1 MISDPWTTERIET
14 RMANEDRFM
23 TAFSSLVRRA
33 LDNDGTIDRRA
44 LYPAKV
50 VKWETSGIFPSGTV
64 DVVFNNDDAGESAT
78 KLQTI
83 SAVPVLPPIAG
94 MAYKPLAGT
103 QCLIGWQ
110 GADERLPYA
119 TGWLGLGGS
128 SQTDI
133 VAALV
138 NLGATG
144 GDWVTLKP
152 LYTALARFA
161 DSMSTAVTLANVIA
175 AGVTLNTDLTNPLT
189 KFYTDKTKAS

>member
-1 MISDPWTTERIET
+1 
-14 RMANEDRFM
+14 MATDDRFM
-23 TAFSSLVRRA
+23 KAFSSVVRRA
-33 LDNDGTIDRRA
+33 LDNDGAIDRRA

-50 VKWETSGIFPSGTV
+50 VKWEASGIFPSGTV

-83 SAVPVLPPIAG
+83 SAVPVLPPFAG

-144 GDWVTLKP
+144 GDWVVLKP

-175 AGVTLNTDLTNPLT
+175 AGVTLNTDLTKPLT

>member
-1 MISDPWTTERIET
+1 
-14 RMANEDRFM
+14 MANEDRFM

-50 VKWETSGIFPSGTV
+50 VKWEASGIFPSGTV
-64 DVVFNNDDAGESAT
+64 DVIFNNDDAGESAT

-83 SAVPVLPPIAG
+83 SAVPVLPPFAG

-128 SQTDI
+128 SQTDVI
-133 VAALV
+133 ASLV

-152 LYTALARFA
+152 LYDALARFA
-161 DSMSTAVTLANVIA
+161 NSMSAAVSLANVIA

>member
-1 MISDPWTTERIET
+1 
-14 RMANEDRFM
+14 MATDDRFM
-23 TAFSSLVRRA
+23 KAFSSLVRRA

-50 VKWETSGIFPSGTV
+50 VKWEASGIFPSGTV
-64 DVVFNNDDAGESAT
+64 DVIFNNDDAGESAT

-83 SAVPVLPPIAG
+83 SAVPVLPPIVG
-94 MAYKPLAGT
+94 MAYKPQAGT

-128 SQTDI
+128 TQTDI

-138 NLGATG
+138 NLGAAG

-152 LYTALARFA
+152 LYDVLLVFAKALA
-161 DSMSTAVTLANVIA
+161 TPPVTTVAQVA
-175 AGVTLNTDLTNPLT
+175 AAALVLQQSLENPLL

>member
-1 MISDPWTTERIET
+1 
-14 RMANEDRFM
+14 MANEDRFM

-119 TGWLGLGGS
+119 SGWLGLGGS
-128 SQTDI
+128 LQIDV

-144 GDWVTLKP
+144 GDWVALKP

>member
-1 MISDPWTTERIET
+1 
-14 RMANEDRFM
+14 MATDDRFM
-23 TAFSSLVRRA
+23 KAFSSVVRRA

-50 VKWETSGIFPSGTV
+50 VKWEASGIFPSGTV
-64 DVVFNNDDAGESAT
+64 DVIFNNDDAGESAT

-94 MAYKPLAGT
+94 MSYQPQAGT

-128 SQTDI
+128 SQTDV
-133 VAALV
+133 VALTV
-138 NLGATG
+138 NLGTSVG
-144 GDWVTLKP
+144 TQVIVLQP
-152 LYTALARFA
+152 IVTALNTVLGAVSTFA
-161 DSMSTAVTLANVIA
+161 GAVAVEVPALAGAAGTLASAVA
-175 AGVTLNTDLTNPLT
+175 AFAAAAST
-189 KFYTDKTKAS
+189 YTTTRTKAS

>member
-1 MISDPWTTERIET
+1 
-14 RMANEDRFM
+14 MATDDRFM
-23 TAFSSLVRRA
+23 KAFSSVVRRA

-50 VKWETSGIFPSGTV
+50 VKWEASGIFPSGTV
-64 DVVFNNDDAGESAT
+64 DVIFNNDDAGESAT

-128 SQTDI
+128 SQTDV
-133 VAALV
+133 VALTV
-138 NLGATG
+138 NLGTSVG
-144 GDWVTLKP
+144 TQVIVLQP
-152 LYTALARFA
+152 IVTALNTVLGAVSTFA
-161 DSMSTAVTLANVIA
+161 GAVAVEVPALAGAAGTLASAVA
-175 AGVTLNTDLTNPLT
+175 AFAAAAST
-189 KFYTDKTKAS
+189 YTTTRTKAS

>member
-1 MISDPWTTERIET
+1 
-14 RMANEDRFM
+14 MATEDRFM

-50 VKWETSGIFPSGTV
+50 VKWEASGIFPSGTV
-64 DVVFNNDDAGESAT
+64 DVIFNNDDAGESAT

-83 SAVPVLPPIAG
+83 SAVPVLPPFVG
-94 MAYKPLAGT
+94 MAYKPQAGT

-119 TGWLGLGGS
+119 TGWLGLGS
-128 SQTDI
+128 STQTDL
-133 VAALV
+133 VASLV
-138 NLGATG
+138 NLGAVG

-152 LYTALARFA
+152 LYDALLAFA
-161 DSMSTAVTLANVIA
+161 NALTVTPPLTTVAQILAVAATLQQ
-175 AGVTLNTDLTNPLT
+175 TLTNPLL

>member
-1 MISDPWTTERIET
+1 
-14 RMANEDRFM
+14 MATDDRFM
-23 TAFSSLVRRA
+23 KAFSSLVRRA
-33 LDNDGTIDRRA
+33 LDNDSTIDRRA

-83 SAVPVLPPIAG
+83 SAVPVLPPVSG
-94 MAYKPLAGT
+94 MAYKPQAGT

-128 SQTDI
+128 LQTDI
-133 VAALV
+133 VALTV
-138 NLGATG
+138 NLGDSVGAQVIVLQPIVPALNTVLAAVG
-144 GDWVTLKP
+144 AFANALGTIFMAIPAVQTAANTLNAAI
-152 LYTALARFA
+152 TAF
-161 DSMSTAVTLANVIA
+161 A
-175 AGVTLNTDLTNPLT
+175 AGTST
-189 KFYTDKTKAS
+189 YTTVKTKAT

>member
-1 MISDPWTTERIET
+1 
-14 RMANEDRFM
+14 MANEDRFM

-33 LDNDGTIDRRA
+33 LDNDGTTDRRA

-83 SAVPVLPPIAG
+83 SDVPVLPPVAG
-94 MAYKPLAGT
+94 MAYKPQAGT

-128 SQTDI
+128 SQTDV
-133 VAALV
+133 VALTV
-138 NLGATG
+138 NLGTSVG
-144 GDWVTLKP
+144 TQVIVLQP
-152 LYTALARFA
+152 IVTALNTVLGAVSTFA
-161 DSMSTAVTLANVIA
+161 GAVAVEVPALAGAAGTLASAVA
-175 AGVTLNTDLTNPLT
+175 AFAAAAST
-189 KFYTDKTKAS
+189 YTTTRTKAS

>member
-1 MISDPWTTERIET
+1 MS
-14 RMANEDRFM
+14 
-23 TAFSSLVRRA
+23 
-33 LDNDGTIDRRA
+33 
-44 LYPAKV
+44 
-50 VKWETSGIFPSGTV
+50 
-64 DVVFNNDDAGESAT
+64 
-78 KLQTI
+78 
-83 SAVPVLPPIAG
+83 
-94 MAYKPLAGT
+94 YKPQAGT

-128 SQTDI
+128 TQTDI

-152 LYTALARFA
+152 LYDVLLVFAKALA
-161 DSMSTAVTLANVIA
+161 TPPVTTVAQVA
-175 AGVTLNTDLTNPLT
+175 AAALVLQQSLENPLL

>member
-1 MISDPWTTERIET
+1 
-14 RMANEDRFM
+14 MATDDRFM
-23 TAFSSLVRRA
+23 KAFSSLVRRA

-50 VKWETSGIFPSGTV
+50 VKWEASGIFPSGTV
-64 DVVFNNDDAGESAT
+64 DVIFNNDDAGESAT

-94 MAYKPLAGT
+94 MAYKPQAGT

-128 SQTDI
+128 LQTDV
-133 VAALV
+133 VASSV
-138 NLGATG
+138 NLGDTSGQALLNKAFF
-144 GDWVTLKP
+144 DELKKFVVTLKGSTDP
-152 LYTALARFA
+152 AVQSAANTLDLAMTTTPFLY
-161 DSMSTAVTLANVIA
+161 
-175 AGVTLNTDLTNPLT
+175 
-189 KFYTDKTKAS
+189 YTDKTKAS

>member
-1 MISDPWTTERIET
+1 
-14 RMANEDRFM
+14 MATDDRFM
-23 TAFSSLVRRA
+23 KAFSSVVRRA

-50 VKWETSGIFPSGTV
+50 VKWEASGIFPSGTV

-83 SAVPVLPPIAG
+83 SGVPVLPPVAG
-94 MAYKPLAGT
+94 MAYKPQAGT

-128 SQTDI
+128 SQTDV
-133 VAALV
+133 VALTV
-138 NLGATG
+138 NLGTSVG
-144 GDWVTLKP
+144 TQVIVLQP
-152 LYTALARFA
+152 IVTALNTVLGAVSTFA
-161 DSMSTAVTLANVIA
+161 GAVAVEVPALAGAAGTLASAVA
-175 AGVTLNTDLTNPLT
+175 AFAAAAST
-189 KFYTDKTKAS
+189 YTTTRTKAS

>member
-1 MISDPWTTERIET
+1 
-14 RMANEDRFM
+14 MATEDRFM

-50 VKWETSGIFPSGTV
+50 VKWEASGIFPSGTV

-83 SAVPVLPPIAG
+83 SAVPVLPPVGG
-94 MAYKPLAGT
+94 MAYKPQAGT

-128 SQTDI
+128 LQTDI
-133 VAALV
+133 VALTV
-138 NLGATG
+138 NLGAGAGTQSI
-144 GDWVTLKP
+144 VLQP
-152 LYTALARFA
+152 IVTALTTVLTAVGTFA
-161 DSMSTAVTLANVIA
+161 TAVGVALPAVSTAA
-175 AGVTLNTDLTNPLT
+175 VTLNTAIGAFAAGASTYIT
-189 KFYTDKTKAS
+189 TKTKAI

>member
-1 MISDPWTTERIET
+1 
-14 RMANEDRFM
+14 MANEDRFM

-50 VKWETSGIFPSGTV
+50 VKWEASGIFPSGTV
-64 DVVFNNDDAGESAT
+64 DVIFNNDDAGESAT

-128 SQTDI
+128 SQTDV
-133 VAALV
+133 VALTV
-138 NLGATG
+138 NLGAGTG
-144 GDWVTLKP
+144 TQFIVLQPIVG
-152 LYTALARFA
+152 ALTTVL
-161 DSMSTAVTLANVIA
+161 TAVGTFATAVGVALPAVA
-175 AGVTLNTDLTNPLT
+175 AAAITLNTAIGTFAAGAST
-189 KFYTDKTKAS
+189 YITTKTKAA

>member
-1 MISDPWTTERIET
+1 MTD
-14 RMANEDRFM
+14 DRFFA
-23 TAFSSLVRRA
+23 AFASMVKRV
-33 LDNDGTIDRRA
+33 LDNDKTIDRRA

-50 VKWETSGIFPSGTV
+50 VKWEASGIFPSGTV

-94 MAYKPLAGT
+94 MAYKPQAGT

-128 SQTDI
+128 TQTDI
-133 VAALV
+133 VALTV
-138 NLGATG
+138 NLGAGVGTQFI
-144 GDWVTLKP
+144 VLQP
-152 LYTALARFA
+152 IVTALTTVL
-161 DSMSTAVTLANVIA
+161 TAVGTFATAVGVALPAVAPA
-175 AGVTLNTDLTNPLT
+175 AVTLNTAIGTFAAGAST
-189 KFYTDKTKAS
+189 YITTKTKAA

>member
-1 MISDPWTTERIET
+1 
-14 RMANEDRFM
+14 MATEDRFM

-50 VKWETSGIFPSGTV
+50 VKWEASGIFPSGTV
-64 DVVFNNDDAGESAT
+64 DVIFNNDDAGESAT

-83 SAVPVLPPIAG
+83 SGVPVLPPVAG
-94 MAYKPLAGT
+94 IAYKPQAGT

-133 VAALV
+133 VALTV
-138 NLGATG
+138 NLGDNVGTKVIVLQPIVPALNTVLAAVGAFATAMG
-144 GDWVTLKP
+144 SILAIPAIVT
-152 LYTALARFA
+152 
-161 DSMSTAVTLANVIA
+161 A
-175 AGVTLNTDLTNPLT
+175 AATLNTAIGVFTAGAAT
-189 KFYTDKTKAS
+189 YTTIKTKAT